1 MDTSDVVMIDEEEE
15 RDLEQ
20 GPRRSRSNSR
30 TGNRSRP
37 GLEEVFPGVL
47 DKFSP
52 RLRTRSLSTHSMPN
66 ITIEGEGEGEEREEE
81 EKRFVPFPPGSSLE
95 DYPPLHRRSQVIDLA
110 MSKLMD
116 LEDIEDLEQIDDSSH
131 TINEYLDLI
140 AKCTTKAALYKTKAK
155 MYKGLNLTFGL
166 LIIAISTVIAILSA
180 GVEEYHI
187 MILGGAITFLQLLY
201 ELFSIGKR
209 GIYIKHASIRY
220 QQFRR
225 YLLNIMKKGELEDL
239 ERASEQIT
247 SQIDDLEI
255 NLFSTGYGPSSINVR
270 GGEVEMS
277 HEREEKSER
286 MDETEERV

>member
-1 MDTSDVVMIDEEEE
+1 MDTSDVIIIDEEE
-15 RDLEQ
+15 DLEQ

-30 TGNRSRP
+30 TGNRPRP
-37 GLEEVFPGVL
+37 SLEEVFPGVL

-52 RLRTRSLSTHSMPN
+52 RLRARSLSTHSMPN
-66 ITIEGEGEGEEREEE
+66 ITIEGEEGEGGEER
-81 EKRFVPFPPGSSLE
+81 FLPFPPSPSSE
-95 DYPPLHRRSQVIDLA
+95 DHPSPQLHRRSQVIDLA
-110 MSKLMD
+110 MSKFMH

-140 AKCTTKAALYKTKAK
+140 GKCTTKAALYKTKAK

-166 LIIAISTVIAILSA
+166 LIIAISTIIAILSA

-225 YLLNIMKKGELEDL
+225 
-239 ERASEQIT
+239 
-247 SQIDDLEI
+247 
-255 NLFSTGYGPSSINVR
+255 
-270 GGEVEMS
+270 
-277 HEREEKSER
+277 
-286 MDETEERV
+286 